1 MEIAL
6 MEPAA
11 GAELFGVGETGILA
25 VIRVVTNVFEGA
37 TGSRF
42 DRLPRA
48 I

>member
-11 GAELFGVGETGILA
+11 GAELFGVGETGVPA
-25 VIRVVTNVFEGA
+25 VLRVVTKAFHAA